1 MADINVWGSLAEGA
15 AAGQKYKETL
25 AEPEILKQAY
35 AGVSPQEAAA
45 DPIKQQSVYAQA
57 AAMAGSRGLNS
68 LAYNFQ
74 KQANELS
81 TAAQTKQLNDLKI
94 KEAQATYANQLLT
107 GAQTEQDLA
116 NIVDKTVTDPAA
128 LMQVKSIL
136 RRDDIPTEKKKEIL
150 IGMTETAQ
158 NRIAAQNALI
168 MGQLR
173 EAQVKNIDADNKRAD
188 SKLALDRE
196 KEETRAKEFDAREE
210 RKAREFEER
219 EERREKEFRVR
230 EQQNW
235 ARIKAM
241 QDKASKESI
250 KSTREAR
257 YADTVAIAGTE
268 AATSIHN
275 IVSLPITVSGGMFAG
290 KSKTTWFNAPIEALK
305 NSVTPED
312 VQRYNTE
319 IDNVGK
325 YYATMLSGGL
335 KTSKGAADQFSEQFR
350 IKEGDKEYTK
360 LTKLAQMRQTFDQAA
375 KIKINSKA
383 TPPEQIDLW
392 KEWREQVAKDIP
404 ITVAD
409 INKIS
414 NEQKAGKGKKLISD
428 VLGMKAEKV
437 NQSKGGM
444 SAADEAKAA
453 GFD

>member
-25 AEPEILKQAY
+25 AQPEILKQAY
-35 AGVSPQEAAA
+35 AGVTPEEAAK
-45 DPIKQQSVYAQA
+45 DPAKQQSIYAQA
-57 AAMAGSRGLNS
+57 AAMAGQQGMNQ
-68 LAYNFQ
+68 LAYTFQ
-74 KQANELS
+74 KQASELS
-81 TAAQTKQLNDLKI
+81 SEAQTKQLNDLKI

-128 LMQVKSIL
+128 LLQVKSIL
-136 RRDDIPTEKKKEIL
+136 KRDDIGTEDKKKIL
-150 IGMTETAQ
+150 LNMTETAQ

-173 EAQVKNIDADNKRAD
+173 EAQIKNMREDNARAD
-188 SKLALDRE
+188 QHEANLQLRE
-196 KEETRAKEFDAREE
+196 QNRAKEAEAREE
-210 RKAREFEER
+210 RRA
-219 EERREKEFRVR
+219 KEAQAR
-230 EQQNW
+230 EQQGW
-235 ARIKAM
+235 ARIQEMQNKAN
-241 QDKASKESI
+241 KETS

-257 YADTVAIAGTE
+257 YADTVAIAGNE

-335 KTSKGAADQFSEQFR
+335 QTSKGAADQFSEQFR

-360 LTKLAQMRQTFDQAA
+360 LTKLAQMRQTFDRAA
-375 KIKINSKA
+375 EIKINSKA
-383 TPPEQIDLW
+383 TPEEQKALW
-392 KEWREQVAKDIP
+392 EDWRAQVQKDIP

-409 INKIS
+409 INKLS
-414 NEQKAGKGKKLISD
+414 NEQKSGKGKKLISD
-428 VLGMKAEKV
+428 VIGMKAEKV
-437 NQSKGGM
+437 NKSKSGM